1 MGKDSISFY
10 HMDKLHAVKSW
21 HVCRVLESVCAKLQ
35 NLGGIQLSLMSMI
48 VGFFRIISKKAERQ
62 FGVRTAALDQIRSS
76 KAVLDL
82 AVASKMD
89 PLAPLSIPGGKTK
102 NPTYSLESR
111 KEQVNQIHFG
121 IP

>member
-1 MGKDSISFY
+1 MGKDSISFD
-10 HMDKLHAVKSW
+10 HMDKLHAVKYW
-21 HVCRVLESVCAKLQ
+21 HVCRVSESVCAKLQ
-35 NLGGIQLSLMSMI
+35 NLGGIQLSLMI
-48 VGFFRIISKKAERQ
+48 VGFFRIISKKAEMQ

-89 PLAPLSIPGGKTK
+89 PLAPLTIPGGKTK

-111 KEQVNQIHFG
+111 KEQVNQIHLGF
-121 IP
+121 P